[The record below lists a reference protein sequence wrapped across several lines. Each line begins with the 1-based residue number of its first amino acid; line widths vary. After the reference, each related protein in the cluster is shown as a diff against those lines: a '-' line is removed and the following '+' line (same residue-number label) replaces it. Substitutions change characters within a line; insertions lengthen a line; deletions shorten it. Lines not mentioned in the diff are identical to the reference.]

1 MVLSDSGMA
10 LTLSRSKVTRTSP
23 NCKVIGVAGSL
34 KSSSAGR
41 RINWPLSATTNEP
54 LVDLR
59 SRTEAL
65 PCAST
70 ETMACR
76 FDMDLFVS
84 IMSRRA
90 NPSSARGRNGLRPIS
105 TLSPLPSFFS
115 SVPST
120 LTVHCCA
127 VRRSS
132 LTVVGLPF
140 THTTTCHCVMPCH
153 VFQDYDAIN

>member
-23 NCKVIGVAGSL
+23 NCKVIGVDGSL

-127 VRRSS
+127 VR
-132 LTVVGLPF
+132 
-140 THTTTCHCVMPCH
+140 
-153 VFQDYDAIN
+153 

>member
-1 MVLSDSGMA
+1 MA

-23 NCKVIGVAGSL
+23 NCKVIGVDGSL

-127 VRRSS
+127 RSLIFAHRCRPSFHTYHYLS
-132 LTVVGLPF
+132 LCHALPRISGL
-140 THTTTCHCVMPCH
+140 
-153 VFQDYDAIN
+153 